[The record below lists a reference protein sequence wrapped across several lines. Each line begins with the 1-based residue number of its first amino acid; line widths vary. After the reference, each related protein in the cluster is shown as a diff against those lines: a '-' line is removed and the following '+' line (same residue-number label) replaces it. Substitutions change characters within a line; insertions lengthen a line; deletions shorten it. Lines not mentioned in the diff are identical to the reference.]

1 MTLFIYIAQRFFWAT
16 VFAFA
21 IVLFLATL
29 FDAIELA
36 RRGGD
41 EVGGFG
47 LMLSLAAMRAPS
59 ISIKAAP
66 FVMLLAAMWTF
77 ARLARSSEL
86 VVTRAAGVSG
96 WGVTA
101 PAVLSAAALGVFAT
115 TIYNPIAAA
124 MLDRYERTEAK
135 LFRGEE
141 GLLSVSQEGLWLRQG
156 DARTQSAIH
165 ADKSNGDGTVL
176 GDVFV
181 LIFEDQDRWIGRI
194 DAEAATLRRG
204 YWRLE
209 NAVIREVDPNDP
221 NAPPSETALE
231 TYDLPTTLTRDKI
244 LDSFAPPETI
254 PFWELPGFIQTLRDQ
269 GFSARR
275 HVLHLHASLS
285 APLLFAAMALLG
297 GAFSMRHARLGGLGA
312 MALYA
317 TMTGFGVYFIF
328 DIAQALAGSG
338 VIPAIP
344 AAWGPPS
351 AAMML
356 AAGLLLHFEDG

>member
-1 MTLFIYIAQRFFWAT
+1 MTLFTYIAQRFFWST
-16 VFAFA
+16 VFAFS

-41 EVGGFG
+41 EAGGFG
-47 LMLSLAAMRAPS
+47 VMLGLAALRAPS

-96 WGVTA
+96 WGVMA
-101 PAVLSAAALGVFAT
+101 PAVLAAAALGVFAT
-115 TIYNPIAAA
+115 TVYNPIAAA
-124 MLDRYERTEAK
+124 MLDRFERTEAR
-135 LFRGEE
+135 LFRGDE

-156 DARTQSAIH
+156 DAETQSAIH
-165 ADKSNGDGTVL
+165 AAGSNGDGTL
-176 GDVFV
+176 LEDVFV
-181 LIFEDQDRWIGRI
+181 LVFEDQDRWVGRI
-194 DAEAATLRRG
+194 DADFAELRRG
-204 YWRLE
+204 FWRLE
-209 NAVIREVDPNDP
+209 NVVIRRIDPDDP
-221 NAPPSETALE
+221 DTPPSEIALDIYE
-231 TYDLPTTLTRDKI
+231 LPTNLTRDKI

-254 PFWELPGFIQTLRDQ
+254 PFWELPGFIATLRDQ

-275 HVLHLHASLS
+275 HVLHLHAALS

-317 TMTGFGVYFIF
+317 TMTGFGVYFVF